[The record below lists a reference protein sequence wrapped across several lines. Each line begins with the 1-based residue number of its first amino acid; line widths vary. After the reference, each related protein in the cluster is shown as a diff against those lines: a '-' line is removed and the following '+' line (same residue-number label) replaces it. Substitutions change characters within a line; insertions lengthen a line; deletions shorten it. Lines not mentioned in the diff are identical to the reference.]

1 MAICLKIMI
10 NLLFFGDFVCQEPG
24 KLKFSNEV
32 SSLVSASDVIYCNCE
47 APIQGAGSPIAKS
60 GPALTQSP
68 ESPNRLEEAGFNLI
82 GLANNHMMDM
92 GVGGYEATIN
102 GFYKAVTLGAGK
114 KGDVYAVKK
123 LEIGGSTFG
132 FLSLTHKEFG
142 TLNDEASD
150 DEQGTAWIN
159 SSAVNRSIIKA
170 KETCDYLF
178 VLPHAG
184 VENVD
189 VPLPE
194 WRFRYREFIDLGT
207 DAVIASHPHVPQ
219 GWEEY
224 NGKLIYYSLGNFIFD
239 SFSNTHGSYW
249 NKGLGVK
256 ITIEDDGKIS
266 YETLNVKYENHVL
279 DIDNSA
285 RAVEHNQYLCSLLT
299 DTKAYNE
306 VLERALDTLWRDE
319 YQLYLLRG
327 LGSVSMKTS
336 KNTFIHSAY
345 GLLKG
350 MDIPMLLNNFQCE
363 SHRWAIERILRNK
376 MK

>member
-1 MAICLKIMI
+1 MT
-10 NLLFFGDFVCQEPG
+10 NLLFFGDFVCQEPE
-24 KLKFSNEV
+24 KLQFSTEV
-32 SSLVSASDVIYCNCE
+32 SSLVSASEVVYCNYE
-47 APIQGAGSPIAKS
+47 APIKGAGSPIIKS

-68 ESPNRLEEAGFNLI
+68 ESPKRLEEVGFNLI

-92 GVGGYEATIN
+92 GVGGCEATIKS
-102 GFYKAVTLGAGK
+102 FHKAVTLGAGK
-114 KGDVYAVKK
+114 KGDVYEVKK
-123 LEIGGSTFG
+123 LEVGGLKLG

-142 TLNDEASD
+142 TLDDEVSD
-150 DEQGTAWIN
+150 EEQGTAWIN
-159 SSAVNRSIIKA
+159 STAVNRSIIEA

-194 WRFRYREFIDLGT
+194 WRLRYREFIDLGA

-224 NGKLIYYSLGNFIFD
+224 QGKPIYYSLGNFIFD
-239 SFSNTHGSYW
+239 TFSTSHGPYW

-256 ITIEDDGKIS
+256 ISIADDAKIS
-266 YETLNVKYENHVL
+266 YDSLNVKYENHVL
-279 DIDNSA
+279 EIDNSTQA
-285 RAVEHNQYLCSLLT
+285 EEHNQYLCSLLT
-299 DTKAYNE
+299 DSKVYND
-306 VLERALDTLWRDE
+306 VLDNALGTLWRDE

-327 LGSVSMKTS
+327 LGSVSLNAS

-345 GLLKG
+345 GVLKG

-363 SHRWAIERILRNK
+363 SHRWAIERFLKNNIRELL
-376 MK
+376 